1 MVFNA
6 TFNNISGIAW
16 RSVLLVEKI
25 GVPGGNN
32 RSAKS
37 HRLLNQRTLYD
48 QTIFK
53 GGVHLFFSLANS
65 AEYDCVVSIK
75 SASHSSSMHV
85 TIQVTTFPAICF
97 YWGVCTNP
105 GHYSDSMVFSGF
117 IFYFFW
123 LVFSMILDYCRCRHF
138 FILFFLK
145 KIFPSFH
152 TNLLSLSDP
161 EKLGRL
167 DGS

>member
-1 MVFNA
+1 VFNA

-25 GVPGGNN
+25 RVPGGNN

-85 TIQVTTFPAICF
+85 TIQVTTFPAI
-97 YWGVCTNP
+97 
-105 GHYSDSMVFSGF
+105 
-117 IFYFFW
+117 
-123 LVFSMILDYCRCRHF
+123 F
-138 FILFFLK
+138 FIEVSVPTQGTIPIVWYFRVLYF
-145 KIFPSFH
+145 ISF
-152 TNLLSLSDP
+152 D
-161 EKLGRL
+161 
-167 DGS
+167 

>member
-75 SASHSSSMHV
+75 SASHSSSIHV
-85 TIQVTTFPAICF
+85 TIQVTTFPAIFLLRCQYQPRVSIF
-97 YWGVCTNP
+97 P
-105 GHYSDSMVFSGF
+105 LSMF
-117 IFYFFW
+117 
-123 LVFSMILDYCRCRHF
+123 
-138 FILFFLK
+138 FFLSDFDT
-145 KIFPSFH
+145 FPIVWYFLVLHFISFDW
-152 TNLLSLSDP
+152 SFV
-161 EKLGRL
+161 
-167 DGS
+167 